1 MEEELQIS
9 VQMTVITINNY
20 VPDTVLSVLFMI
32 SLNLHFMKE
41 VLFIPILQKK
51 KLRLRG

>member
-32 SLNLHFMKE
+32 SLNE